1 MKRLFLTLLAATV
14 CCGGLFAQDLDSL
27 LGTMSRREK
36 IAQLIFEAVESREDP
51 ALRARQEG
59 WIREGLGG
67 LIVMDDVLADNM
79 QMINELQALA
89 RIPMLVSID
98 GEWGAAMRFYEYAA
112 FPRAMQL
119 GALPDASL
127 VEEAGRVIG
136 SELRDIKIFAN
147 YAPVVDVNNNP
158 RNPVI
163 NTRSFGE
170 NPWKVAEW
178 GAAYMRGMQSAGV
191 FGAAKHFPGHG
202 DTDVDSHKGL
212 PVLLFD
218 RARLDSLE
226 LVPFR
231 RLIAEG
237 VAMVMVGHLSIPAL
251 DSTGT
256 PASLS
261 KPIVTGLLRNEL
273 GFQGV
278 IITDALGME
287 GVAAAGDDAALL
299 AYEAGADI
307 LLMPRDTRHTIDALD
322 ALFRRGALDE
332 RDLDTRVRRVLSLKA
347 RAGMLSPNYSP
358 FVDTTGIALRAR
370 AGMLAPGYSPSADT
384 TGIALRAQSGMLAP
398 GYSPSADTTGVALR
412 ARRPKS
418 EVGIQEMHDR
428 SSDIALQA
436 RRPNSEAVIQE
447 LCDRS
452 MTVVQGRLRRPL
464 RLHRHMALTT
474 RPRVAYV
481 AFNAA
486 TLESAEFEAE
496 LLRHGRVTRFD
507 LPSDATPAQIDS
519 VGELLRGYR
528 DVIVGIHSGLP
539 RPRSGGPQRFAT
551 IDPSQ
556 LSRIAAWSGKR
567 SAIRHGRHPS
577 VDNDNRS
584 AEMTDQHPSA
594 DNDNRSANGPRRR
607 GPGHRH
613 RLHCVY
619 FGNPYDLNRFII
631 PTDEINGD
639 PHLRHARPAPSV
651 IPGPDPESEKN
662 SDPRH
667 TRLDSSL
674 IHFFKTFIIAYSD
687 TRYNNIAAA
696 RALPEPA
703 SAQGSLPVAAGPF
716 PSGHHSN
723 HIH

>member
-1 MKRLFLTLLAATV
+1 
-14 CCGGLFAQDLDSL
+14 
-27 LGTMSRREK
+27 MSRREK

-67 LIVMDDVLADNM
+67 LIVMDDVLADNL

-119 GALPDASL
+119 GALADPAL
-127 VEEAGRVIG
+127 VEAAGRVIG

-178 GAAYMRGMQSAGV
+178 GAAYMRGMQAAGV

-332 RDLDTRVRRVLSLKA
+332 RDLDARVSRVLALK
-347 RAGMLSPNYSP
+347 
-358 FVDTTGIALRAR
+358 AR
-370 AGMLAPGYSPSADT
+370 AGMLAPGYSPFV
-384 TGIALRAQSGMLAP
+384 
-398 GYSPSADTTGVALR
+398 DTTGVTAR
-412 ARRPKS
+412 ARRP
-418 EVGIQEMHDR
+418 E
-428 SSDIALQA
+428 
-436 RRPNSEAVIQE
+436 SEAVIQE

-486 TLESAEFEAE
+486 TPESAEFEAE

-507 LPSDATPAQIDS
+507 LPGDATPEQIDS
-519 VGELLRGYR
+519 VGALLRGYR

-556 LSRIAAWSGKR
+556 LARIAAL
-567 SAIRHGRHPS
+567 
-577 VDNDNRS
+577 N
-584 AEMTDQHPSA
+584 
-594 DNDNRSANGPRRR
+594 RR
-607 GPGHRH
+607 GLGHRH

-619 FGNPYDLNRFII
+619 FGNPYDLNRLTMF
-631 PTDEINGD
+631 D
-639 PHLRHARPAPSV
+639 R
-651 IPGPDPESEKN
+651 
-662 SDPRH
+662 
-667 TRLDSSL
+667 
-674 IHFFKTFIIAYSD
+674 FKTFIIAYAD
-687 TRYNNIAAA
+687 TRFNNIAAA
-696 RALPEPA
+696 RALTEPA

-723 HIH
+723 RLR